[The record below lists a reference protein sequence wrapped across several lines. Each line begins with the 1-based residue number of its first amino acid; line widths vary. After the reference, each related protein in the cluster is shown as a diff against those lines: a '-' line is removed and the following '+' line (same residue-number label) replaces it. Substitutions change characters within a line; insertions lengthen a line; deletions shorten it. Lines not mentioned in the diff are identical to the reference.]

1 MAERFIQLFYVED
14 NPRDAFM
21 CWMHP
26 DYIQHNPNAPT
37 GRDATLAMMEASLAR
52 LPDLSHEV
60 KRVVWGDADLVAIH
74 FHFKY
79 EPDTRGYAVVDI
91 LRIDGGYIREH
102 WDVLQDVPDP
112 ATAKNAQR
120 DVLMADPLDT
130 SDRAQLSPARSPTG
144 SSRCSTARTGW
155 SRRSARGSI
164 PTTSSTIPIPRPGA
178 TGRSRRSTRTCSAA
192 RG

>member
-1 MAERFIQLFYVED
+1 MRPADGVLGWDVDAPPFDPRDTSNREALSVRQVAERFIQLFYVED

-21 CWMHP
+21 AWMHP

-74 FHFKY
+74 FHFQY
-79 EPDTRGYAVVDI
+79 EKDTRGYSVVDI
-91 LRIDGGYIREH
+91 LRIDGAYIREH

-112 ATAKNAQR
+112 ATSKNGNG
-120 DVLMADPLDT
+120 MF
-130 SDRAQLSPARSPTG
+130 
-144 SSRCSTARTGW
+144 
-155 SRRSARGSI
+155 
-164 PTTSSTIPIPRPGA
+164 
-178 TGRSRRSTRTCSAA
+178 
-192 RG
+192 

>member
-1 MAERFIQLFYVED
+1 MRPAPGVLPWDVDAPPFDPRETSNREALTVREVAERFIQLFYVED

-21 CWMHP
+21 AWMHP

-60 KRVVWGDADLVAIH
+60 KRVIWGDADLVAIH

-79 EPDTRGYAVVDI
+79 EKDSRGYSVVDI

-102 WDVLQDVPDP
+102 WDVIQEVPDP
-112 ATAKNAQR
+112 ATAKNSNG
-120 DVLMADPLDT
+120 MF
-130 SDRAQLSPARSPTG
+130 
-144 SSRCSTARTGW
+144 
-155 SRRSARGSI
+155 
-164 PTTSSTIPIPRPGA
+164 
-178 TGRSRRSTRTCSAA
+178 
-192 RG
+192 